1 MADRSRPACSISAS
15 TSPTTSTTLHSRK
28 QPQINGAARA
38 KVRADKEREVTDGFD
53 GTWVAHPDLVPTA
66 REVFSQHLG
75 SAPHQKSRLREDVVP
90 NAAALRDTHVPGG
103 TTTEAG
109 VRNDISVAL
118 QYLAAC
124 ACRA

>member
-66 REVFSQHLG
+66 REVFSQALG
-75 SAPHQKSRLREDVVP
+75 DKANQKTRLREDVQVT
-90 NAAALRDTHVPGG
+90 AAQLQETNGPGG
-103 TTTEAG
+103 KA
-109 VRNDISVAL
+109 
-118 QYLAAC
+118 
-124 ACRA
+124 